1 MPALPTLGFSAHNT
15 EEPLQGMDL
24 QEKDGQ
30 HTGKL
35 IRKIPNITGSY

>member
-1 MPALPTLGFSAHNT
+1 MSTQPTLGFSAHNT

-30 HTGKL
+30 HTESWL
-35 IRKIPNITGSY
+35 ERSQI